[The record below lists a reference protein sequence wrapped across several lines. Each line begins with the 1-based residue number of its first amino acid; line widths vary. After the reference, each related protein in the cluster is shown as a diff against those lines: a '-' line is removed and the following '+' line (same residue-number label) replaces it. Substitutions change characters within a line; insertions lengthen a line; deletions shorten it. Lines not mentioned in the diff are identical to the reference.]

1 MFRTE
6 NLAFLNI
13 MAKNGFIFTVRTI
26 LLKPNTADLIR
37 LCGVHRLM
45 ILQTGPVMEFAT
57 LLPTVLFFMHLMMY
71 SGLVFQSKTI
81 RTMVFVPIALG
92 VESRFHFPPMSLAL
106 PVSMLIE
113 HCYVL
118 PFNSK
123 PAALLYNTNQYSQT
137 DAFKYGITMMTFSW
151 FLILVFGETVLKWLH
166 ITPGLFI

>member
-1 MFRTE
+1 
-6 NLAFLNI
+6 
-13 MAKNGFIFTVRTI
+13 
-26 LLKPNTADLIR
+26 
-37 LCGVHRLM
+37 
-45 ILQTGPVMEFAT
+45 
-57 LLPTVLFFMHLMMY
+57 MMY

-92 VESRFHFPPMSLAL
+92 VEQRFGFMPMSLAL

-137 DAFKYGITMMTFSW
+137 DAFKFGITMMTFSW
-151 FLILVFGETVLKWLH
+151 FLILIFGQTVLKWLN
-166 ITPGLFI
+166 ITPGLF